1 MFYLWQFE
9 GHVPAFVCVE
19 TQQIQANSLRFEC
32 LGGSVLGGSH
42 RGSDGTAGLEPHG
55 PEGAG
60 PPSMSTRADS
70 LGRVLG
76 AVERTDGPPGQDGKS
91 LWGLRYCFGSVQP
104 RKHTFLFSS
113 SLNRLS
119 F

>member
-9 GHVPAFVCVE
+9 GRVPALVCVE
-19 TQQIQANSLRFEC
+19 MQQIQADSLRSEC

-42 RGSDGTAGLEPHG
+42 RGSDGTAGLEPRG

-60 PPSMSTRADS
+60 PPSMSTRAGS

-76 AVERTDGPPGQDGKS
+76 AVEWTDGLPGQDGKS
-91 LWGLRYCFGSVQP
+91 LSSATLCFSSVQP
-104 RKHTFLFSS
+104 RKHTFFYSQAP
-113 SLNRLS
+113 
-119 F
+119 